1 MVSNSVRVGIGYD
14 VHGFAEP
21 AAGRALNLGGVTIPY
36 ERGLAGHSDADVLIH
51 ALVDALLGATALGD
65 IGTHF
70 PSSDPRW
77 KDAPSTDFLAY
88 TLGLLRERGWHVAN
102 VDATVV
108 AEQPKLTPHVQAMR
122 ASLAQ
127 AMGLEIDC
135 ISVKA
140 KTTDRLGFTGRGEGV
155 ACHAVA
161 LVERTASEQS

>member
-1 MVSNSVRVGIGYD
+1 MERETRVGIGYD
-14 VHGFAEP
+14 VHGFADP
-21 AAGRALNLGGVTIPY
+21 TAGRALTLGGVSIPY

-77 KDAPSTDFLAY
+77 KDAPSSEFLTY
-88 TLGLLRERGWHVAN
+88 TLHLLGERGWRVAN
-102 VDATVV
+102 VDATIV
-108 AEQPKLTPHVQAMR
+108 AEQPKLTPHVPTMR
-122 ASLAQ
+122 ASLAR
-127 AMGLEIDC
+127 AMGLEIER

-155 ACHAVA
+155 ACYAVA
-161 LVERTASEQS
+161 LVERTATEQG

>member
-1 MVSNSVRVGIGYD
+1 
-14 VHGFAEP
+14 
-21 AAGRALNLGGVTIPY
+21 
-36 ERGLAGHSDADVLIH
+36 
-51 ALVDALLGATALGD
+51 
-65 IGTHF
+65 
-70 PSSDPRW
+70 
-77 KDAPSTDFLAY
+77 
-88 TLGLLRERGWHVAN
+88 
-102 VDATVV
+102 
-108 AEQPKLTPHVQAMR
+108 MR